1 MDWQGMDE
9 REENLNVY
17 LMQSLGLDERM
28 PVCVVR

>member
-9 REENLNVY
+9 REENWNVY
-17 LMQSLGLDERM
+17 LMKLLGLDEKM